1 MNKDLNFAFDEAYCN
16 YRLGKFISALN
27 SIKES
32 VDPRSELLKA
42 QILYRLERFEESA
55 NIFES
60 LIKSEQF
67 SVEELQVNLTAAR
80 SQNQGNEDLS
90 QLASSSFDSFDS
102 MYNLALIKLA
112 SKDFKGA
119 EQLANECYDK
129 FVFDENV
136 NQADI
141 INSQL
146 LAICARMND
155 KNNWPEAEFLLRKL
169 KTSIR

>member
-1 MNKDLNFAFDEAYCN
+1 MNKALDFTFDEAYCN

-27 SIKES
+27 SINES

-60 LIKSEQF
+60 LIASEKF
-67 SVEELQVNLTAAR
+67 PVEELQVNLMAAR
-80 SQNQGNEDLS
+80 SQKQVNEDLN
-90 QLASSSFDSFDS
+90 QLVSDSFDS
-102 MYNLALIKLA
+102 MYNLALIRLA
-112 SKDFKGA
+112 SNDFKGA
-119 EQLANECYDK
+119 EQLANECYNK
-129 FVFDENV
+129 FAFDENF

>member
-1 MNKDLNFAFDEAYCN
+1 MNKDLNFGFDEAYCN

-42 QILYRLERFEESA
+42 QILCRLERFEESS

-67 SVEELQVNLTAAR
+67 PVEELQVNLMAAR

-90 QLASSSFDSFDS
+90 QLASSSFDSMF
-102 MYNLALIKLA
+102 NLALVKLA

-119 EQLANECYDK
+119 EQLATECYDK
-129 FVFDENV
+129 FAFDENV